1 MAMNGS
7 FFTLRLEELVVS
19 QAVVVV
25 VAAVGGEKDLLRPYL
40 LTKRTSPMQ
49 ATSALVE
56 R

>member
-25 VAAVGGEKDLLRPYL
+25 VAAVGGEKDLKSLPADKENQPNAGNQRL
-40 LTKRTSPMQ
+40 G
-49 ATSALVE
+49 
-56 R
+56 